1 MTTGRGLR
9 VGEAVLGGGVLA
21 LGLFVGVET
30 ALIEVAPSQAAV
42 GPRLFPFLVA
52 TGLVVVGLLVLREAF
67 FGQVAHER
75 GFELDW
81 PAVALISA
89 GLLVQMFLLET
100 LGWIPA
106 TAILFVAAARA
117 FGSRRLPVDAALGVA
132 LASLAFFIFNYGLGL
147 DLPLGTLIED
157 LLLPSDA
164 AD

>member
-1 MTTGRGLR
+1 MTTGRSLR

-30 ALIEVAPSQAAV
+30 ALIEVAASQATV

-52 TGLVVVGLLVLREAF
+52 AGLIIVGGLVLREAF
-67 FGQVAHER
+67 FGHIAHER

-89 GLLVQMFLLET
+89 GLLAQIFLLEII
-100 LGWIPA
+100 GWIPA
-106 TAILFVAAARA
+106 AAIVFVAAARA
-117 FGSRRLPVDAALGVA
+117 FGSRRPLIDAALGLA
-132 LASLAFFIFNYGLGL
+132 LASLAFFLFNYGLGL
-147 DLPLGTLIED
+147 DLPLGTLVED
-157 LLLPSDA
+157 LLLPADA